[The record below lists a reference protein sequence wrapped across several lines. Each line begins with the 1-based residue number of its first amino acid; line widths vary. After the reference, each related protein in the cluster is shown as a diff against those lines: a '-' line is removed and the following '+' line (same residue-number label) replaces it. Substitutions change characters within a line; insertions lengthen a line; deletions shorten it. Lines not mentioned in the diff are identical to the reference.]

1 MECIRAVLTNVAVT
15 GRPSGCGISGPA
27 SRSSGPTPIKS
38 LLLRKP
44 RNASYRKSLRD
55 ALVRML
61 LQTQVCRGFI
71 CSVHRP
77 LARKG
82 LAINQISWFVNVST
96 PRVRF
101 LMTANSRQL
110 VSGSIYDTGRVMLTG
125 VRRQN
130 LRSRVKFPLIG
141 LSYPPM
147 TNRSRSLM
155 ERLG

>member
-1 MECIRAVLTNVAVT
+1 VVYPVQHLVAVV
-15 GRPSGCGISGPA
+15 RPPSNLCCYENPGMRRIGNH
-27 SRSSGPTPIKS
+27 S
-38 LLLRKP
+38 L
-44 RNASYRKSLRD
+44 AETD

-130 LRSRVKFPLIG
+130 LRSRVNVPLIG